1 MPADLSSAGSGRSI
15 AAPRA
20 SAAEAREFAELMSP
34 GRGPIPLDKVV
45 GRGLQ
50 DMSGRYA
57 TLNRE
62 WMNFRVDL
70 KDPAAMVMIAEQ
82 QARVTA
88 ANLHLQ
94 FALHTAEATR
104 GSLQKLLQQ
113 QG

>member
-1 MPADLSSAGSGRSI
+1 MPADLSSANPGRI
-15 AAPRA
+15 AAAPRA
-20 SAAEAREFAELMSP
+20 SAAEARDFAALMSP
-34 GRGPIPLDKVV
+34 GQGPLALDKAI

-50 DMSGRYA
+50 DMSGRY
-57 TLNRE
+57 TSLNRE

-70 KDPAAMVMIAEQ
+70 KDPAALLTIAEH